1 MKETRLKDLYLC
13 AFLLNEGQV
22 LVRME
27 KEGQRCWFV
36 FEQSVSLDELMN
48 NFWQDLATTK
58 ARSYVNKI
66 QNLKDMIFSE
76 K

>member
-13 AFLLNEGQV
+13 AYLLNEGQS

-36 FEQSVSLDELMN
+36 FEQSPLSDELIN
-48 NFWQDLATTK
+48 SFWQDTASTK

-76 K
+76 R